1 MSIRPASILLLALL
15 LPLPRGVAA
24 IVTAQ
29 DPEPTPSTTGVE
41 VVEAPR
47 PRLLVFSRT
56 EGFRHG
62 SIPAGVECMRSI
74 GGELGYE
81 VIATEDPGVFD
92 PETLAGIDV
101 VVFMNTTGDVL
112 DPAHEAAF
120 EAWFRRGGGWLGVH
134 AAADTEYDWP
144 FYEELVGAYF
154 KSHPA
159 IQEAVVVVEDREH
172 PATRMLPGL
181 WRRQDEWY
189 TYRMN
194 PRPHVT
200 VLARVDESTY
210 IGGGMQGDHPIAW
223 CHEIDRGR
231 SLYTGGGHTNESFSE
246 PAFRAHLAGAVRW
259 LDRASDD
266 PPKPGGEDPGGA
278 GDAGLAEPDPGDP
291 DTPAGPAADS
301 KSPPSGQ

>member
-1 MSIRPASILLLALL
+1 MSILPAPVLLLATLL
-15 LPLPRGVAA
+15 LPPCVPGVAPG
-24 IVTAQ
+24 Q
-29 DPEPTPSTTGVE
+29 DPEPATPTPGADAVDES
-41 VVEAPR
+41 R

-56 EGFRHG
+56 EGFRHA

-81 VIATEDPGVFD
+81 VLSTEDPGVFD

-101 VVFMNTTGDVL
+101 VVFMNTTGDIL
-112 DPAHEAAF
+112 DPVHEAAF
-120 EAWFRRGGGWLGVH
+120 EAWFRGGGGWLGIH

-144 FYEELVGAYF
+144 FYAELVGAYF

-159 IQEAVVVVEDREH
+159 IQEAVVVVEDRDH

-223 CHEIDRGR
+223 CHEIDLGR
-231 SLYTGGGHTNESFSE
+231 SLYTGGGHTDESFSE

-259 LDRASDD
+259 LDRVSDD
-266 PPKPGGEDPGGA
+266 PPKPGGKDGGDVVDGAVDAADPGTS
-278 GDAGLAEPDPGDP
+278 DVPPGGV
-291 DTPAGPAADS
+291 T
-301 KSPPSGQ
+301 PPSSDQ